1 MDKYITNKTPNVD
14 ISLDNILKVVEEFD
28 KHIYE
33 ATQIFLANPVDL
45 LKINMSVIPR
55 NAVFIGS
62 CYMNEGTM
70 VHVKDGG
77 IKKDLYKFIEEH
89 PDRVFRGKK

>member
-1 MDKYITNKTPNVD
+1 MNKYITNKTSNVD
-14 ISLDNILKVVEEFD
+14 ISLDTILKVVEEFD

-55 NAVFIGS
+55 NCVFIS
-62 CYMNEGTM
+62 NHNMNEGTM
-70 VHVKDGG
+70 AHIKDGEL
-77 IKKDLYKFIEEH
+77 KRDLYKFIEEH
-89 PDRVFRGKK
+89 PDRVFRGQK

>member
-1 MDKYITNKTPNVD
+1 MYKCITNKTADVN
-14 ISLDNILKVVEEFD
+14 ISLDTILKVVEEVD

-55 NAVFIGS
+55 NAVFIS
-62 CYMNEGTM
+62 NFNMNEGTM
-70 VHVKDGG
+70 AHVKDGEL
-77 IKKDLYKFIEEH
+77 KRDLYKFIEEH
-89 PDRVFRGKK
+89 PDRVFRGQK